1 MKKKRIVTLAAVLP
15 LLAGGAVYAPSV
27 LANPA
32 WDPFDDT
39 RFAPIEEMGESI
51 GLETV
56 ATGLVAPLKGVAAPG
71 LDDILFVIDQ
81 PGQIYAID
89 LSADG
94 PANCVTGAGCTLFH
108 DVSGLLVTLGVL
120 GPNTF
125 DERGLLGLAFHRN
138 FESNG
143 KFYTYTSQPNTSGP
157 NGVLPTF
164 PTTLTFPRNPA
175 LPPHHQNVIAEW
187 QAVDPGNPAAGVD
200 SDPATQREL
209 LRVDWP
215 QFNHD
220 GGDLAINADDGTLFF
235 SMGDGGGA
243 DDRDGQQ
250 FVFGPIDGHG
260 LDGNGQK
267 LTNPLG
273 KILRIDVDGN
283 NSGNGQYGIPSDN
296 PFVGAGGGVV
306 EEIFALGFR
315 NPYRFSFDKD
325 DAEHLYVGNVGQNDI
340 EETELVRSGANHGWP
355 IMEGTLFFAHNGDA
369 DGFAT
374 PDDPG
379 TAVAPQPL
387 APELVGPVSQYDT
400 HHEGHAIQGGF
411 IYRGEEVPELRSR
424 FVFGD
429 FSLIFNF
436 PSGPHNY
443 GRLFVQNRRSNPGGS
458 LREIEELRVVPG
470 NSLALA
476 LLGWG
481 QDAAGELYPMGN
493 LSGLPF
499 PRPDVDENGD
509 PITVPE
515 GRVLKIVPAPEP
527 EDID

>member
-1 MKKKRIVTLAAVLP
+1 MKKKLIVTLAAILP

-32 WDPFDDT
+32 WNPFDDT

-56 ATGLVAPLKGVAAPG
+56 ATGLTAPLKGVAAPG

-89 LSADG
+89 LTADG

-108 DVSGLLVTLGVL
+108 DVGSTGLNLLVTLGVL

-138 FESNG
+138 FASNG
-143 KFYTYTSQPNTSGP
+143 RFYTYTSEPKGDP
-157 NGVLPTF
+157 PTF
-164 PTTLTFPRNPA
+164 PTTVPTVRHPD
-175 LPPHHQNVIAEW
+175 LPENHQNVIREW
-187 QAVDPGNPAAGVD
+187 VANNSDDPSAGVAAL
-200 SDPATQREL
+200 SKEL

-315 NPYRFSFDKD
+315 NPFRFSFDKD

-355 IMEGTLFFAHNGDA
+355 IKEGTLFFAHNGDA

-387 APELVGPVSQYDT
+387 APNLVDPVSQYDT

-443 GRLFVQNRRSNPGGS
+443 GRLFVQNRRSNPSGS

-481 QDAAGELYPMGN
+481 QDAAGELYPLGN

-499 PRPDVDENGD
+499 GD
-509 PITVPE
+509 GGV
-515 GRVLKIVPAPEP
+515 VLKIVPAPEP

>member
-1 MKKKRIVTLAAVLP
+1 MKKKIIVTLSAILP
-15 LLAGGAVYAPSV
+15 LLAGGILYAPSG

-39 RFAPIEEMGESI
+39 RFAPIEDMGESI

-56 ATGLVAPLKGVAAPG
+56 ATGLAAPLKGVAAPG
-71 LDDILFVIDQ
+71 LPDHLFVIDQ

-89 LSADG
+89 LTAPRPVECPG
-94 PANCVTGAGCTLFH
+94 PDCPLFFDVDANLPGLGLVDLGCVPEQNDEFGG
-108 DVSGLLVTLGVL
+108 S
-120 GPNTF
+120 F
-125 DERGLLGLAFHRN
+125 DERGLLGLAFHQD
-138 FESNG
+138 FASNG
-143 KFYTYTSQPNTSGP
+143 KFYTYTSEKNDGA
-157 NGVLPTF
+157 PTF
-164 PTTLTFPRNPA
+164 TTTLSGGPGTGD
-175 LPPHHQNVIAEW
+175 HQNVIREW
-187 QAVDPGNPAAGVD
+187 DDSTPGDTTDPGNV
-200 SDPATQREL
+200 SHSKEL
-209 LRVDWP
+209 MRVDWP

-220 GGDLAINADDGTLFF
+220 GGDLAIRASDGTLFI

-243 DDRDGQQ
+243 DDRDEQ
-250 FVFGPIDGHG
+250 FFIDCGSDPTTASAMVGHG

-273 KILRIDVDGN
+273 KILRIDVDGS
-283 NSGNGQYGIPSDN
+283 NSGNGQYGIPGNN

-315 NPYRFSFDKD
+315 NPYRFSFDKED
-325 DAEHLYVGNVGQNDI
+325 PRHLYVGNVGQNDL

-355 IMEGTLFFAHNGDA
+355 IKEGTLFFAHNGND
-369 DGFAT
+369 DGEAT

-379 TAVAPQPL
+379 TATAPQPL
-387 APELVGPVSQYDT
+387 APDLVGPVSQYDT
-400 HHEGHAIQGGF
+400 HHEGHAIIAGF

-429 FSLIFNF
+429 FSLIFRF
-436 PSGPHNY
+436 PIGPQDY
-443 GRLFVQNRRSNPGGS
+443 GRLFVQNRRTNPGSG

-470 NSLALA
+470 NALSLA

-481 QDAAGELYPMGN
+481 EDAAGELYPMGN
-493 LSGLPF
+493 ISGLPF
-499 PRPDVDENGD
+499 F
-509 PITVPE
+509 TE

-527 EDID
+527 EDVD